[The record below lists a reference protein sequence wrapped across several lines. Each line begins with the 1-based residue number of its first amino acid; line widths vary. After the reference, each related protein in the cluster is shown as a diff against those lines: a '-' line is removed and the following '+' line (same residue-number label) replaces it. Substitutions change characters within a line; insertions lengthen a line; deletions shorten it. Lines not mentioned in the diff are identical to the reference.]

1 MKKIYCKTSSF
12 SRGSR
17 PKVSLKI
24 SQNIHWKTPMRKCF
38 PEIFANILRSS
49 ILRNT
54 SMWVLLYIT
63 AQKMMFSIKNFFIK
77 CDQIHSFL
85 RIWSYLL
92 RKSLIKN
99 FIFCAVYGRSN
110 RLWTLWKVFES
121 PMNMH
126 VVESLFQKCCS
137 HTFKCWKNTVLNK
150 QEVGKVLEIW

>member
-24 SQNIHWKTPMRKCF
+24 SQNIHWKTPMRRCF

-54 SMWVLLYIT
+54 TMWVLLYIT
-63 AQKMMFSIKNFFIK
+63 AQKMTFSIKNFVIK

-92 RKSLIKN
+92 KKSLIKN

-121 PMNMH
+121 PMKCTWW
-126 VVESLFQKCCS
+126 SLF
-137 HTFKCWKNTVLNK
+137 FKSAAVTLLNAEK
-150 QEVGKVLEIW
+150 TRC